1 MPKITINNIRP
12 EKGGNPSKYRT
23 ALSSD
28 AHLVDEALS
37 HDTQRRNVQTALEQ
51 LRHQTSD
58 LQMNVIAPKKKAGE
72 DVPLGTIG
80 QLKQW
85 KVDIATLIGEVK
97 EWEQKR
103 NEALARIDEL

>member
-1 MPKITINNIRP
+1 MATCNVTQHPLTKLAQIQLT
-12 EKGGNPSKYRT
+12 SVC
-23 ALSSD
+23 LLLC
-28 AHLVDEALS
+28 HFLVD
-37 HDTQRRNVQTALEQ
+37 RRP
-51 LRHQTSD
+51 SD

-72 DVPLGTIG
+72 DVPLEIIG

-85 KVDIATLIGEVK
+85 KVHIATLIGEVK